1 MNNTRE
7 KRLRKVRFEL
17 TLNRTDISHQRKSQL
32 IKEIPLRYDKTV
44 KAEKLRSKE
53 LKKFEKLLSR
63 QAELKKVGGK
73 VWCSYEQELQKL
85 IEVL

>member
-1 MNNTRE
+1 MRE

-17 TLNRTDISHQRKSQL
+17 TLNRTDISRSRKNQL

-44 KAEKLRSKE
+44 KAEKLRSNE
-53 LKKFEKLLSR
+53 IKKFEKLLSR
-63 QAELKKVGGK
+63 QSELKKVGGK
-73 VWCSYEQELQKL
+73 VWCSYEQKLQKM